1 MAIARRKAKKKVT
14 KKKVVRKAAKKK
26 STKRRVANKPAMMRF
41 ADRWSPGRR
50 PFGEVDPGGDMFQIL
65 QGLGFDVKKGRNG
78 SGIGV
83 LSFETKKRYF
93 LARLKVEYKEEVDS
107 FGEPFGKVQYRFVI
121 EQDFRGSP
129 GPFSTTPEEAQHALD
144 ELLPAL
150 DSFAGEIP

>member
-26 STKRRVANKPAMMRF
+26 VVRKAAKKRVVRRF

-78 SGIGV
+78 SGVGV

-93 LARLKVEYKEEVDS
+93 LARLKVEYKEEVNS
-107 FGEPFGKVQYRFVI
+107 FGEPFGNVQYRFVI
-121 EQDFRGSP
+121 EQDFRGKP
-129 GPFSTTPEEAQHALD
+129 GPFSSTPEEAQDALD

-150 DSFAGEIP
+150 DSFSGKIP